1 MGYLRYSLMTVVL
14 ALILMSFVL
23 GGPWLWAGAA
33 LALLST
39 NLADEIAGSTR
50 KVHAGLGAAMM
61 NAYLIATLPFLIVL
75 SGLYATYLSNFDPFG
90 LIALMERAFG
100 IDLAAHRAATSL
112 SDLIG
117 GTLSLGVICGSAGV
131 NVAHELAHRVRSR
144 THVALSRW
152 LLAFTCDTTFAIEHV
167 FGHHRH
173 VGTDRDPSTARRGE
187 SLFAFFI
194 RSSLG
199 QFRGAFEIEAHRL
212 ANRGLPPWSRHN
224 RALRG
229 QLMSALYLSLY
240 IYAAGWTGAAGF
252 FAVALIGKLHL
263 EAISYIE
270 HYGLVRVPGEKV
282 AARHSWDCYRFV
294 SSALLYNLTRHADH
308 HLNAQKPYWTL
319 EARKDAPLMPFGY
332 MSMMLMAFFPP
343 LWHRVMRPHLL
354 HWDRAFASEAERAL
368 VRAREAAGSA

>member
-14 ALILMSFVL
+14 ALILVSFVV
-23 GGPWLWAGAA
+23 GGPWLWAGAV
-33 LALLST
+33 LALVST
-39 NLADEIAGSTR
+39 NLVDEVAGSTR
-50 KVHAGLGAAMM
+50 KVHEGVSAAMM
-61 NAYLIATLPFLIVL
+61 NAYLFATLPFLLVL
-75 SGLYATYLSNFDPFG
+75 SLLYATYLSDFDPFG
-90 LIALMERAFG
+90 LIALLQGAFG
-100 IDLAAHRAATSL
+100 IDLAAHRAATSVT
-112 SDLIG
+112 DLVG
-117 GTLSLGVICGSAGV
+117 ATLSLGVICGSAGV
-131 NVAHELAHRVRSR
+131 NVAHELAHRIHSR
-144 THVALSRW
+144 RDVALSRW

-173 VGTDRDPSTARRGE
+173 VGTERDPSTARRGE
-187 SLFAFFI
+187 GLPAFFI

-199 QFRGAFEIEAHRL
+199 QFRGAFVIEARRL
-212 ANRGLPPWSRHN
+212 ANRGRPTWSLHN

-240 IYAAGWTGAAGF
+240 VYAAGWAGVAGF

-308 HLNAQKPYWTL
+308 HLDAQKPYWTL
-319 EARKDAPLMPFGY
+319 EARKDAPIMPFGY
-332 MSMMLMAFFPP
+332 MTMMLMAFAPP
-343 LWHRVMRPHLL
+343 LWRRVMRPHLI
-354 HWDRAFASEAERAL
+354 HWDRAFASEGERAL
-368 VRAREAAGSA
+368 ISAREAAGSA